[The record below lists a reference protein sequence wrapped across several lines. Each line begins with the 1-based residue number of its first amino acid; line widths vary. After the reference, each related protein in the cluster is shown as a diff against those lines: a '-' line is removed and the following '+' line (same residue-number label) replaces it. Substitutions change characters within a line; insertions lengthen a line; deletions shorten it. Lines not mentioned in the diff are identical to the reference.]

1 VKATL
6 SGTTY
11 TFDNGLVQAKINTSD
26 ATMPS
31 FIINGVETMTSGGYF
46 SWGTNVYTAG
56 PFTGTARPPIPA
68 RTAARSPRFR

>member
-11 TFDNGLVQAKINTSD
+11 TLDNGLVQAKVNTSD

-31 FIINGVETMTSGGYF
+31 FIINGVETMTSGG
-46 SWGTNVYTAG
+46 
-56 PFTGTARPPIPA
+56 
-68 RTAARSPRFR
+68 